1 MQIKTSRKLLA
12 IFAAATIGIT
22 SGLVDFIQSA
32 SYSLAAHA
40 AADPALAEDRLEQ
53 IEKVSGFFNR
63 FETLTGQFTQIG
75 PRGNVSGGVFYVSK
89 PGKMR
94 FEYHPPS
101 PYLIVSD
108 GTWVIIQ
115 NKKNQRTDYYPL
127 SVTPLKLVLSQKV
140 DLANQARI
148 LDVANRDGWITLT
161 LADKNRSVPGQLSLV
176 YNEDKA
182 AVEQWTIIDGE
193 GRRTTI
199 TMSELA
205 TGGQHNEALFRVKRP
220 RKDSGRGHNR

>member
-12 IFAAATIGIT
+12 IFAAATIGAI
-22 SGLVDFIQSA
+22 SGLVEFIQPA
-32 SYSLAAHA
+32 SYSLAARA
-40 AADPALAEDRLEQ
+40 TADPALAENHLEQ
-53 IEKVSGFFNR
+53 IEKISGFFNR
-63 FETLTGQFTQIG
+63 FQTLTGQFTQIG
-75 PRGNVSGGVFYVSK
+75 PRGNVAYGVFYVSK

-108 GTWVIIQ
+108 GTWLIIK

-127 SVTPLKLVLSQKV
+127 SATPLKLVLSRKV
-140 DLANQARI
+140 DLANQAKI
-148 LDVANRDGWITLT
+148 LEVANKNGWITLT

-176 YNEDKA
+176 YNEAKA
-182 AVEQWTIIDGE
+182 AVEQWTIIDGQ

-199 TMSELA
+199 TLSELA
-205 TGGQHNEALFRVKRP
+205 TGGQHDEALFRVKRP
-220 RKDSGRGHNR
+220 RGSIGRGHNR